1 MDEEIEFEKDWL
13 SVEKLEFKMLTL
25 ITVLADN
32 HLAYRGTLTNMCEF
46 FGIQTRDSRSN
57 AKIRAAIKNL
67 EEKGLIKTLLDGR
80 TWTLTLSRS
89 AERKSKVIRIKRDW
103 VNAVRSCKGKSVDW
117 SAILKVW
124 LYLIDNKADIIK
136 SSEIAEV
143 LGISKSVVSRARGI
157 LIELNA
163 IKVDKINQKAP
174 NGKIYCLGSRVE
186 VNAWIDD

>member
-46 FGIQTRDSRSN
+46 FGIQSRDSRNN
-57 AKIRAAIKNL
+57 AKIRTAIKNL

-89 AERKSKVIRIKRDW
+89 AERKSKVIKIKRDW
-103 VNAVRSCKGKSVDW
+103 VNAVRSCKAQGVAWSSV
-117 SAILKVW
+117 LKVW
-124 LYLIDNKADIIK
+124 LFLIDNREDIIK
-136 SSEIAEV
+136 SKDIGNA
-143 LGISKSVVSRARGI
+143 LGISESSVLRAREVLIGI
-157 LIELNA
+157 NA
-163 IKVDKINQKAP
+163 IRVNKINIKTSR
-174 NGKIYCLGSRVE
+174 GGICCLGSRVD